1 MKRHFLL
8 ICCVIISVV
17 CMAQQKPKTH
27 VVEQGETLTSIATK
41 YGIPLN
47 ALLQANGDI
56 GSALFP
62 GLLLTIPQDVK
73 VQVKDTDVAEEQ
85 KSDIIQMMDG
95 SYILCMVTDVRD
107 SMILISQEEH
117 EGTFR
122 VPIREIEYIQY
133 LKGQREYFNK

>member
-1 MKRHFLL
+1 MKRHYLL
-8 ICCVIISVV
+8 FCCVIISVV
-17 CMAQQKPKTH
+17 CMAQQKPITH

-41 YGIPLN
+41 YSIPLN

-73 VQVKDTDVAEEQ
+73 DQVKDTDVAEEQ
-85 KSDIIQMMDG
+85 KSDIIQMIDG
-95 SYILCMVTDVRD
+95 SYILCMVTDVRN

-122 VPIREIEYIQY
+122 VPIREIKYIQY
-133 LKGQREYFNK
+133 LNGQREYFNK

>member
-1 MKRHFLL
+1 MKRHYLL
-8 ICCVIISVV
+8 FCCVIISVV
-17 CMAQQKPKTH
+17 CMAQQKTITH

-41 YGIPLN
+41 YSIPLN

-73 VQVKDTDVAEEQ
+73 DQVKDTDVAEEQ
-85 KSDIIQMMDG
+85 KSDIIQMIDG
-95 SYILCMVTDVRD
+95 SYILCMVTDVRN

-117 EGTFR
+117 EGTFMFLS
-122 VPIREIEYIQY
+122 VKLNIYNI
-133 LKGQREYFNK
+133 